1 MSQSCSLTQLPDT
14 QADGVF
20 KLVVLG
26 GGYSAPMKSEGPW
39 GGCNP
44 LPWIRR
50 RLELLQEEE
59 ASPLLPGEA
68 PASITPK
75 TEPLGEPGLYLKP
88 HASPSDVG
96 KRPMSVHTAH
106 KRRYTPHTSRNTG
119 PVALLTASQ
128 KASWHTP
135 CWSTQRV
142 LLQVPVRLLILPL
155 PAGTGLTPVS
165 EQPEAEGH
173 S

>member
-14 QADGVF
+14 QADGVS
-20 KLVVLG
+20 KLVVLV

-50 RLELLQEEE
+50 RLELLQ
-59 ASPLLPGEA
+59 EA

-119 PVALLTASQ
+119 SVALLTASQ
-128 KASWHTP
+128 KASWHIP
-135 CWSTQRV
+135 CWSTQRI
-142 LLQVPVRLLILPL
+142 LLQVPVRRLILPL